1 MAPLTPMMKQY
12 FQIKENYPDAI
23 LFFRLG
29 DFYEMFFEDAIT
41 ASRELDIVL
50 TGRDCGQKERAPMC
64 GIPFHAAEQYLTR
77 LVNKGYKVAICEQ
90 LENPT
95 QVKGMVK
102 RDVIRVV
109 TPGTIFDSNALD
121 DKKNNYVCALI
132 CDEETIGAAFADIT
146 TGELNSVC
154 FSGADAMLR
163 LMSEM
168 AYYRPRE
175 IIQNGRAFENKELAE
190 YVSNKIPEC
199 LIQRIDASIPVEH
212 YYGCICK
219 QFHVDS
225 IEKVGFVQNSV
236 AASAVG
242 VLLNYLMET
251 QKTELTHIL
260 EIRFFREGEHM
271 ELDPAT
277 RRNLELCETM
287 RDRGKKGT
295 LLWVLDDT
303 CTSMGARL
311 LRRYVEQ
318 PLINGDA
325 IRRRLEGVSELVDS
339 TVLRE
344 ELKTAMSPIR
354 DMERLLSKVAC
365 KTANCR
371 DLVGLKI
378 SFAQLPAIAE
388 LLKGCKSN
396 LLSSISLEFDSLT
409 DLCTLIDQAIVEN
422 PPVSLREGNMIRDGF
437 HDEVDQCRYIMREGK
452 NLILTFE
459 QEEKERTGIKNLKV
473 SYNKVYG
480 YYIEVSKSNIDMVP
494 PEYVRKQTIVN
505 GERYITEPLKEI
517 ETKVLGSSERLA
529 QLEYE
534 IFCRIRDE
542 VYNAIDRIQN
552 TARLIAQLDAV
563 TSLASAAV
571 RNGYQKPVITD
582 NGEIT
587 ILDGRHPVVER
598 MTNDG
603 LFVPNDTTM
612 DYGEHR
618 FTIITGPNMAG
629 KSTYMRQV
637 ALITLMAQIGSY
649 VPAKEARIGVVDRI
663 FTRVGA
669 SDDLAAGQSTFMVEM
684 SEVAHILKNATKHSL
699 IILDEI
705 GRGTSTYDGLSI
717 AWSVVEYLSDLKR
730 IGAKTLFATHYHEL
744 TRLEGLLDGVKNYCI
759 AVKKRGDD
767 VIFLRKIVR
776 GGADDSYGVEVAKLA
791 GVPDA
796 VIQRAKEM
804 VVQFEDGKLDLQTSV
819 AKDYSDAQPVCSVE
833 KKVAQSLMDTDLS
846 FLSPIEAM
854 NYLYRLQQM
863 LSEEGES

>member
-12 FQIKENYPDAI
+12 FQIKEKYPDAI

-29 DFYEMFFEDAIT
+29 DFYEMFFDDAIT

-50 TGRDCGQKERAPMC
+50 TGRDCGQEERAPMC

-77 LVNKGYKVAICEQ
+77 LVNKGYKVAVCEQ
-90 LENPT
+90 LENPA

-109 TPGTIFDSNALD
+109 TPGTIFDGNALD
-121 DKKNNYVCALI
+121 EKKNNYVCALI
-132 CDEETIGAAFADIT
+132 CEDTTFAAAFADVT

-154 FSGADAMLR
+154 FSGEDALLR
-163 LMSEM
+163 MTGEM
-168 AYYRPRE
+168 MYYHPRE
-175 IIQNGRAFENKELAE
+175 IIQNERAFSCKEWAE
-190 YVSNKIPEC
+190 YIQTKNVGCLVQKMDTSLSNAEYF
-199 LIQRIDASIPVEH
+199 E
-212 YYGCICK
+212 CICR
-219 QFHVDS
+219 QFHVKTVQ
-225 IEKVGFVQNSV
+225 EVGFVENS
-236 AASAVG
+236 AAALSVG
-242 VLLNYLMET
+242 VLLHYLMET
-251 QKTELTHIL
+251 QKTELSHIL
-260 EIRFFREGEHM
+260 EVRFFREGEHM

-287 RDRGKKGT
+287 RERAKAGT

-318 PLINGDA
+318 PLINSSA
-325 IRRRLEGVSELVDS
+325 IQRRLDAVCELVES
-339 TVLRE
+339 TILRE
-344 ELKTAMSPIR
+344 ELREAMNPIR

-388 LLKGCKSN
+388 LLKQCKSN
-396 LLSSISLEFDSLT
+396 LLSGISLEFDSLS
-409 DLCTLIDQAIVEN
+409 DLCLLIERAIVEN
-422 PPVSLREGNMIRDGF
+422 PPISLREGNMIRDGY
-437 HDEVDQCRYIMREGK
+437 HEEIDQCRYVMRDGK
-452 NLILTFE
+452 NLILDFE
-459 QEEKERTGIKNLKV
+459 QKEKERTGIKNLKV

-480 YYIEVSKSNIDMVP
+480 YYIEVSKSNLDMVP

-505 GERYITEPLKEI
+505 GERYISEPLKEI
-517 ETKVLGSSERLA
+517 ETRVLGSSERLA

-534 IFCRIRDE
+534 IFCQIRDV
-542 VYNAIDRIQN
+542 VYQAIDRIQN
-552 TARLIAQLDAV
+552 SARLIAQLDAIA
-563 TSLASAAV
+563 SLASVAV
-571 RNGYQKPVITD
+571 KNGYQKPVID
-582 NGEIT
+582 DSGDIV
-587 ILDGRHPVVER
+587 IQDGRHPVVEQ
-598 MTNDG
+598 MIHDG
-603 LFVPNDTTM
+603 LFVSNDTHLNFS
-612 DYGEHR
+612 ERR
-618 FTIITGPNMAG
+618 FMILTGPNMAG

-649 VPAKEARIGVVDRI
+649 VPAKSAKIGVVDRI

-684 SEVAHILKNATKHSL
+684 SEVAHILKNATKQSL

-717 AWSVVEYLSDLKR
+717 AWSVVEYLSDLNR

-744 TRLEGLLDGVKNYCI
+744 TRLEGMLDGVKNYCI
-759 AVKKRGDD
+759 AVRKRGDEI
-767 VIFLRKIVR
+767 IFLRKIIR

-791 GVPDA
+791 GVPEE
-796 VIQRAKEM
+796 VIKRAKEL
-804 VVQFEDGKLDLQTSV
+804 VVQFENGKAEEYEVPSCVSLHKEEKHPVLTQL
-819 AKDYSDAQPVCSVE
+819 AQ
-833 KKVAQSLMDTDLS
+833 TDLS
-846 FLSPIEAM
+846 VLTPIEAL

-863 LSEEGES
+863 LNESGE

>member
-50 TGRDCGQKERAPMC
+50 TGRDCGQEERAPMC
-64 GIPFHAAEQYLTR
+64 GVPFHAAEQYLTR

-109 TPGTIFDSNALD
+109 TPGTIFDGNALD
-121 DKKNNYVCALI
+121 EKKNNYVCALI
-132 CDEETIGAAFADIT
+132 CDEHTIGAAYADIT
-146 TGELNSVC
+146 TGELSAVS
-154 FSGADAMLR
+154 FSGKEAMRR
-163 LMSEM
+163 LLSEM

-175 IIQNGRAFENKELAE
+175 IIQNERAFSDKELSE
-190 YVSNKIPEC
+190 YIQTKNPGC
-199 LIQRIDASIPVEH
+199 LVQKLDKSLPVEH
-212 YYGCICK
+212 YYDCICR

-225 IEKVGFVQNSV
+225 VEKVGFVQNSV

-251 QKTELTHIL
+251 QKTELSHIR
-260 EIRFFREGEHM
+260 EVRFFREGEHM

-287 RDRGKKGT
+287 RERAKKGT

-318 PLINGDA
+318 PLINSDA
-325 IRRRLEGVSELVDS
+325 IRRRLDAVAELVES

-344 ELKTAMSPIR
+344 ELRAAMSPIR

-378 SFAQLPAIAE
+378 SFAQLPAISE
-388 LLKGCKSN
+388 LLKQCKSN
-396 LLSSISLEFDSLT
+396 LLSGVSLEFDSLS
-409 DLCTLIDQAIVEN
+409 DLCTLVEQAIVEN
-422 PPVSLREGNMIRDGF
+422 PPISLREGNMIRDGY
-437 HDEVDQCRYIMREGK
+437 HEEVDQCRFIMRDGK
-452 NLILTFE
+452 SLILAFE

-480 YYIEVSKSNIDMVP
+480 YYIEVSKSNLDMVP

-534 IFCRIRDE
+534 IFCQIRDK
-542 VYNAIDRIQN
+542 VYDAIDRIQN
-552 TARLIAQLDAV
+552 TARLVAQLDAIA
-563 TSLASAAV
+563 SLASVAV
-571 RNGYQKPVITD
+571 RNGYQKPTID
-582 NGEIT
+582 DSGEIV
-587 ILDGRHPVVER
+587 IQDGRHPVVEQ
-598 MTNDG
+598 MIHDG
-603 LFVPNDTTM
+603 LFVSNDTHL
-612 DYGEHR
+612 DFSDHR
-618 FTIITGPNMAG
+618 FMILTGPNMAG

-649 VPAKEARIGVVDRI
+649 VPAKQAKISVVDRI

-669 SDDLAAGQSTFMVEM
+669 SDDLASGQSTFMVEM

-744 TRLEGLLDGVKNYCI
+744 TRLEGMLDGVKNYCI
-759 AVKKRGDD
+759 AVKKRGDEI
-767 VIFLRKIVR
+767 IFLRKIVR

-804 VVQFEDGKLDLQTSV
+804 VKRFEDGKLDLPAVQHVSV
-819 AKDYSDAQPVCSVE
+819 EGEAVSDGEKRVLSALSDA
-833 KKVAQSLMDTDLS
+833 DLS
-846 FLSPIEAM
+846 VLTPIEAL
-854 NYLYRLQQM
+854 NYLYQLQHK
-863 LSEEGES
+863 LSEKGE

>member
-29 DFYEMFFEDAIT
+29 DFYEMFFDDAIT

-50 TGRDCGQKERAPMC
+50 TGRDCGQEERAPMC

-121 DKKNNYVCALI
+121 EKKNNYVCALI
-132 CDEETIGAAFADIT
+132 CDENTIGAAFADIT
-146 TGELNSVC
+146 TGELNSAC
-154 FSGADAMLR
+154 FSGVDAYMR

-175 IIQNGRAFENKELAE
+175 IIQNDRAFENKELAE
-190 YVSNKIPEC
+190 YVSSKIPGC
-199 LIQRIDASIPVEH
+199 LVQRMDKSLSTEH
-212 YYGCICK
+212 YYECICR
-219 QFHVDS
+219 QFKVDS
-225 IEKVGFVQNSV
+225 VEKVGFVQNST

-251 QKTELTHIL
+251 QKTELSHIL
-260 EIRFFREGEHM
+260 EVRFFREGEHM

-287 RDRGKKGT
+287 RDRSKKGT

-318 PLINGDA
+318 PLVNSDA
-325 IRRRLEGVSELVDS
+325 IRRRLDAVTELVES
-339 TVLRE
+339 TILRE
-344 ELKTAMSPIR
+344 ELRSAMSPIR

-371 DLVGLKI
+371 DLAGLKI
-378 SFAQLPAIAE
+378 SFAQLPAISS
-388 LLKGCKSN
+388 LLHQCKSN
-396 LLSSISLEFDSLT
+396 LLSSIALEFDDLS
-409 DLCTLIDQAIVEN
+409 DLCSLIDAAIVEN
-422 PPVSLREGNMIRDGF
+422 PPISLREGNLIRDGY

-452 NLILTFE
+452 NLILSFE

-480 YYIEVSKSNIDMVP
+480 YYIEVSKSNLDMVP

-534 IFCRIRDE
+534 IFCQIRDV
-542 VYNAIDRIQN
+542 VYDAIDRIQN
-552 TARLIAQLDAV
+552 TARLVAQLDAIS
-563 TSLASAAV
+563 SLASAAV
-571 RNGYQKPVITD
+571 KNGYVKPIVD
-582 NGEIT
+582 DSGEIV
-587 ILDGRHPVVER
+587 IQDGRHPVVEQMSR
-598 MTNDG
+598 EG
-603 LFVPNDTTM
+603 LFVPNDTNL
-612 DYGEHR
+612 DYSDHR
-618 FTIITGPNMAG
+618 FMIITGPNMAG

-649 VPAKEARIGVVDRI
+649 VPAKMAKISVVDRI

-684 SEVAHILKNATKHSL
+684 SEVAHILRNATKHSL

-717 AWSVVEYLSDLKR
+717 AWSVVEYLSDIKR

-744 TRLEGLLDGVKNYCI
+744 TRLEGMLDGVKNYCI
-759 AVKKRGDD
+759 AVKKRGDEI
-767 VIFLRKIVR
+767 IFLRKIVR

-791 GVPDA
+791 GVPDD
-796 VIQRAKEM
+796 VIERAKEM
-804 VVQFEDGKLDLQTSV
+804 VEQFENGKLDLPAVSRTTATTSE
-819 AKDYSDAQPVCSVE
+819 SSVLSE
-833 KKVAQSLMDTDLS
+833 KVRSMLREADLS
-846 FLSPIEAM
+846 VLTPIEAL

-863 LSEEGES
+863 LNEEEE